1 MPYSLADSCV
11 FLSSVFIIH
20 QCWRVMKIVAFSS
33 KRRQRP
39 GFLSSSPP
47 FCSSSPRSF
56 FSVVSAIVWNCVVL
70 HGITL
75 RHFGSWTAFTITDYL
90 VNASINSLTGIVE
103 AIRAEKCITRRVRTC
118 VHSGWRHC
126 CGGLEASDAT
136 NHNNSNNV
144 LYDSHHL
151 MVTTQWL
158 HRITGWLCFLLLL
171 PLCTKSWFL

>member
-39 GFLSSSPP
+39 GFLSSSAP
-47 FCSSSPRSF
+47 FCSPSPRSF

-70 HGITL
+70 HGIRL
-75 RHFGSWTAFTITDYL
+75 RHFGNWTAFTITDYL

-103 AIRAEKCITRRVRTC
+103 AIRAEKCITRRVYSTC
-118 VHSGWRHC
+118 VHSGGRDTAPQDWKHPMQ
-126 CGGLEASDAT
+126 LITTTAT
-136 NHNNSNNV
+136 TCFTTVTNWW
-144 LYDSHHL
+144 LQLDSC
-151 MVTTQWL
+151 
-158 HRITGWLCFLLLL
+158 IA
-171 PLCTKSWFL
+171 